1 MRVAKNEM
9 FSFRQKSYVNRLSN
23 VHKIVDHLKKTYSLY
38 SFDRKILLAL
48 CGNNKSIYVK
58 QKDNF
63 RSL

>member
-1 MRVAKNEM
+1 MRVVKNEM
-9 FSFRQKSYVNRLSN
+9 FSFRQNSYVNRLGN
-23 VHKIVDHLKKTYSLY
+23 VHKIVDYLKKTCSLY
-38 SFDRKILLAL
+38 SFDRKILLVL